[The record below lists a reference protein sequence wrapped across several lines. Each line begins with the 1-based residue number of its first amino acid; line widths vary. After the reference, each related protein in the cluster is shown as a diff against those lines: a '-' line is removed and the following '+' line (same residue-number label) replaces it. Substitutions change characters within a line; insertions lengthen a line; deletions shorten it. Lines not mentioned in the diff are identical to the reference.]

1 MPFLKNKIRRN
12 FWQKIIVRV
21 GNQDVPGIIT
31 NNEQDLKK
39 EVQMWTDLHTGFDE
53 SKYPHIN
60 KGLDGIVAFSTTKS
74 FIDGAVG
81 ELIYAGYNID
91 TLAENATFEEV
102 CFLLWNDRLP
112 NSEELA
118 ALNNELIKERSLP
131 QVVLNYLTTTDKE
144 SEPMAVL
151 QSAVSMLAD
160 FDPTKGKFDSELFM
174 SQAISITA
182 KIPSIIAAFDRYRH
196 DKEVIA
202 PLNSG
207 STAFNFLYMLN
218 GEEPGTQAEKT
229 MDLCLILHAEHG
241 MNASTFTARTVCA
254 TMSDIYSSTTAAI
267 GALKGPLHGGANT
280 AVMKTLIELGKD
292 GKDADAVAFTK
303 NKLANKE
310 KIMGFGHR
318 VYKVFDP
325 RGRHLQKM
333 AKALSEET
341 GHEELYRWSMDMLNT
356 MKSEKNIDP
365 NVDFFSA
372 TVYYSIGIQPDLFT
386 CIFTM
391 SRVSG
396 WTGHFMEQAAN
407 NRLIR
412 PRALYVGEKNLDWTP
427 VEKR

>member
-1 MPFLKNKIRRN
+1 MSK
-12 FWQKIIVRV
+12 
-21 GNQDVPGIIT
+21 
-31 NNEQDLKK
+31 
-39 EVQMWTDLHTGFDE
+39 DLHTGFDE
-53 SKYPHIN
+53 NQYPHIN

-81 ELIYAGYNID
+81 ELIYSGYNID

-112 NSEELA
+112 NADELKELENA
-118 ALNNELIKERSLP
+118 LIKEREIPS
-131 QVVLNYLTTTDKE
+131 VVLDYLSNTNKE
-144 SEPMAVL
+144 AEPMAVL

-174 SQAISITA
+174 QQAIALTA
-182 KIPSIIAAFDRYRH
+182 KIPTIIAAYDRIRH
-196 DKEVIA
+196 GKEVVA
-202 PLNSG
+202 PLKEG
-207 STAFNFLYMLN
+207 STARNFLYMLN
-218 GEEPGTQAEKT
+218 GELPGEHAEKT

-241 MNASTFTARTVCA
+241 MNASTFTCRTVCA
-254 TMSDIYSSTTAAI
+254 TMSDMYSAVTAAT

-280 AVMKTLIELGKD
+280 AVMNTLLELEKQGKE
-292 GKDADAVAFTK
+292 ADAVAFTK
-303 NKLANKE
+303 AKLEKKE

-318 VYKVFDP
+318 VYKTFDP

-372 TVYYSIGIQPDLFT
+372 TVYFSIGIQPDLYT

-391 SRVSG
+391 SRISG

-412 PRALYVGEKNLDWTP
+412 PRALYVGEKNLDWIP

>member
-1 MPFLKNKIRRN
+1 MS
-12 FWQKIIVRV
+12 Q
-21 GNQDVPGIIT
+21 
-31 NNEQDLKK
+31 
-39 EVQMWTDLHTGFDE
+39 DLHTGFDE
-53 SKYPHIN
+53 TQYPHIN

-74 FIDGAVG
+74 FIDGAKG
-81 ELIYAGYNID
+81 ELIYSGYNID

-112 NSEELA
+112 AQEELDQLNE
-118 ALNNELIKERSLP
+118 ALISQRALP
-131 QVVLNYLTTTDKE
+131 EPVLNYIASTDKKA
-144 SEPMAVL
+144 EPMSVVRT
-151 QSAVSMLAD
+151 AVSMLAD
-160 FDPTKGKFDSELFM
+160 FDETKGKFDTALFM
-174 SQAISITA
+174 DQAISITA
-182 KIPSIIAAFDRYRH
+182 KIPTIIAAFDRAR
-196 DKEVIA
+196 KGKNLVA
-202 PLNSG
+202 PLADQ

-218 GEEPGTQAEKT
+218 GEKPGTQAEKI
-229 MDLCLILHAEHG
+229 MDLCLIIHAEHG

-280 AVMKTLIELGKD
+280 AVMNTLLELGEQ
-292 GKDADAVAFTK
+292 GEGADAIAFTK
-303 NKLANKE
+303 NKLAKKE

-318 VYKVFDP
+318 VYKTFDP

-341 GHEELYRWSMDMLNT
+341 GHKELYTWSMDMLNT

-372 TVYYSIGIQPDLFT
+372 TVYYSIGIEPDLYT

-412 PRALYVGEKNLDWTP
+412 PRALYVGEKNLAWTE
-427 VEKR
+427 VADR

>member
-1 MPFLKNKIRRN
+1 MSS
-12 FWQKIIVRV
+12 
-21 GNQDVPGIIT
+21 
-31 NNEQDLKK
+31 
-39 EVQMWTDLHTGFDE
+39 DLHTGFDE
-53 SKYPHIN
+53 QEYPHIN

-74 FIDGAVG
+74 FIDGKVG
-81 ELIYAGYNID
+81 DLIYSGYHID

-112 NSEELA
+112 NSDELEN
-118 ALNNELIKERSLP
+118 LKKELIDHRELP
-131 QVVLNYLTTTDKE
+131 EAVLNYIKSTSKDA
-144 SEPMAVL
+144 EPMAVL
-151 QSAVSMLAD
+151 RTSVSMLAD
-160 FDPTKGKFDSELFM
+160 SDATFGKYDESLFM
-174 SQAISITA
+174 EQAISITA
-182 KIPSIIAAFDRYRH
+182 RIPSIIAAFDRSRKGK
-196 DKEVIA
+196 DIVA
-202 PLNSG
+202 PLKEG
-207 STAFNFLYMLN
+207 SSAFNFLYMLN
-218 GEEPGTQAEKT
+218 GEKPGEQAEKT

-241 MNASTFTARTVCA
+241 MNASTFTARTITA
-254 TMSDIYSSTTAAI
+254 TMADMYSSVTGAI

-280 AVMKTLIELGKD
+280 AVMNTLLELSEQ

-303 NKLANKE
+303 AKLDSKE

-325 RGRHLQKM
+325 RGYHLQKM

-356 MKSEKNIDP
+356 MKEEKNIDP

-372 TVYYSIGIQPDLFT
+372 TVYYSIGIQPDLYT

-396 WTGHFMEQAAN
+396 WTGHVMEQAAN

-412 PRALYVGEKNLDWTP
+412 PRALYVGEKGLEWVS
-427 VEKR
+427 VENR